1 LTTKQDKWMRA
12 INMGAEAMTLAVQLV
27 DSARQRAKSAGKEAE
42 RIVHDFRND
51 AAYRAEA
58 LGKNAGDRLRPK
70 PSTGTRVLQFFAGV
84 GVGVAAGVLF
94 SPPAG
99 KETRE
104 RLFAKAEHLKNRA

>member
-1 LTTKQDKWMRA
+1 MRA

-27 DSARQRAKSAGKEAE
+27 DSARQRAKTASKEAE

-51 AAYRAEA
+51 AACRAET
-58 LGKNAGDRLRPK
+58 LGRNAADRLRPK
-70 PSTGTRVLQFFAGV
+70 PSNGTRVLQFFAGV

-94 SPPAG
+94 SPSAG

-104 RLFAKAEHLKNRA
+104 RLFAKAGHLMNKA